1 MYYSRMNVIAHF
13 AVLHAVFMRRI
24 FNNSFDTSIFLF
36 NNIQKQVKIMLDCP
50 DWQFKA
56 VSDWQFKAVS
66 EWQKRQGFE
75 RP

>member
-1 MYYSRMNVIAHF
+1 
-13 AVLHAVFMRRI
+13 
-24 FNNSFDTSIFLF
+24 
-36 NNIQKQVKIMLDCP
+36 MLDCP